1 MSSNLHDILPVLCVF
16 AMKNGETASDG
27 IWGVFV
33 RDLAVGAVVGFE
45 LAGDELE
52 LPVEDVALRAA
63 ALCAECVEFAAQ
75 AVQFCLKVCGFHIG
89 QVLEYPGGVF
99 RRPVKLC
106 VEFGAAPFV
115 HFAAVCAECGNIAG
129 QGVAGFEEGEAG
141 LQAAGEFF
149 GFAAHIG

>member
-33 RDLAVGAVVGFE
+33 RDLAVGSVVGFE

-52 LPVEDVALRAA
+52 LPVEDVALRVA

-75 AVQFCLKVCGFHIG
+75 AV
-89 QVLEYPGGVF
+89 
-99 RRPVKLC
+99 
-106 VEFGAAPFV
+106 
-115 HFAAVCAECGNIAG
+115 
-129 QGVAGFEEGEAG
+129 
-141 LQAAGEFF
+141 
-149 GFAAHIG
+149 